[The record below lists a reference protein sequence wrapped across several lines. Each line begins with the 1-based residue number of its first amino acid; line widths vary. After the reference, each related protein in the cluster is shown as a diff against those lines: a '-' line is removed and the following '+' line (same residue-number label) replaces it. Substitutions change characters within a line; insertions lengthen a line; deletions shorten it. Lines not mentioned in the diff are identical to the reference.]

1 MKTRII
7 KIGNS
12 QGVRIPKVL
21 LEQSGLS
28 AEVELEV
35 QDAQIVIRSAKR
47 PRQGWEEAFRAMA
60 KHQDDRLLGDFRE
73 RFSTRLPTGSPASH
87 PVWWGVTF
95 PQRGEARWG
104 VIPQAAVRG
113 RGHRPRVPPSNLPP
127 LGEGKEFVH
136 TVVDHNKGESF

>member
-12 QGVRIPKVL
+12 QGIRIPKVL

-47 PRQGWEEAFRAMA
+47 PRQGWEEAFCTMA
-60 KHQDDRLLGDFRE
+60 KHQDDRLLDPELTGQ
-73 RFSTRLPTGSPASH
+73 TR
-87 PVWWGVTF
+87 WDKDEW
-95 PQRGEARWG
+95 QW
-104 VIPQAAVRG
+104 
-113 RGHRPRVPPSNLPP
+113 
-127 LGEGKEFVH
+127 
-136 TVVDHNKGESF
+136 